1 MVKQLKNRYNDPTV
15 NRKFVLGIDRNKMRL
30 YDCDQS
36 EGGDLL
42 DSGQEEAPVKT
53 FKDKFATLN
62 YD

>member
-1 MVKQLKNRYNDPTV
+1 
-15 NRKFVLGIDRNKMRL
+15 MRL

-53 FKDKFATLN
+53 FKEKFATLN